1 MLSGRVKRSR
11 AFMEGVLDAM
21 LGVSTASWPK
31 VSSSAAVD
39 LMAAAEQN
47 DLFRLE
53 AIFGNITLDTCST
66 TAVSTIIHESRGQG
80 EGRSLPSN
88 KVLSHMQ
95 VESKQASKRW
105 LVKTLSTEFDFII
118 NSE

>member
-1 MLSGRVKRSR
+1 
-11 AFMEGVLDAM
+11 MEGVLDAL
-21 LGVSTASWPK
+21 LGVSTASWSK

-88 KVLSHMQ
+88 KVVLSYMQ
-95 VESKQASKRW
+95 VESKQAS
-105 LVKTLSTEFDFII
+105 TLASKDLIYRI
-118 NSE
+118 